1 MLLFLW
7 SFLTR
12 CSEIINVL
20 FLGLHISGLLTET
33 VVRIQIVELG
43 VVQVNFK
50 YINVVLFFVQLEQ
63 YKLVSQSFEKRVLD
77 LQKEITSK
85 DEEIA
90 SLQKA
95 NSDIQNSADHV
106 RLDGWYHLFCNRSYK
121 AFLFKTTLFDL
132 YC

>member
-121 AFLFKTTLFDL
+121 AFFV
-132 YC
+132 